1 MGNLTIIPY
10 SLNVS
15 SSPTKPFLRVVSSD
29 PIPYLSTR
37 LIIPV
42 TQSKTALASLASKY
56 LSLVNNL
63 NYVFVVIS
71 SNFQISGFE
80 VVPGISTSR
89 SSTYLFYFIDLLTLN
104 IRISDIIAEDN
115 LYSLAYSTTAFNGV
129 FDKIVFNMDNA

>member
-10 SLNVS
+10 SLNAS
-15 SSPTKPFLRVVSSD
+15 SSPTTPFLRVVSSD

-42 TQSKTALASLASKY
+42 TQAKTALASLASKY

-71 SNFQISGFE
+71 SNFHISGFE

-89 SSTYLFYFIDLLTLN
+89 TSTYLFYFIDLLTLN
-104 IRISDIIAEDN
+104 IRISDISLLRTI
-115 LYSLAYSTTAFNGV
+115 LYSLAYSTTLSMEYL
-129 FDKIVFNMDNA
+129 IR